1 VQFLIYGAYGYT
13 GQLICDLAKAE
24 GLNFTVAGR
33 NQQKVDEFAERLSV
47 KGVSFDLSDKETLDS
62 LLESHDAVIHCAGPF
77 SATSRP
83 MVEACLRTGTHY
95 VDITGEIEVFEMLAK
110 YDSEAKRKAISIL
123 PGAGFDVVPTDCMAA
138 FLKSKLP
145 SATHLEM
152 GFASRSSFS
161 RGTALTMAESMHK
174 GGAVRE
180 NGIVK
185 AVPNAYRTREIDVDG
200 KKKAFVSIPWGD
212 VSTAYYSTGIP
223 NITLYYGAHPKSI
236 KRLKKMN
243 AIKWIFKFGFVQ
255 RKIRKNILQKVT
267 GPSEEVRET
276 ARTFIWGE
284 VKDDEG
290 KIVRAEM
297 RTLEGYNL
305 TARSVVKVMQK
316 MNEKPLETG
325 FLTPSRAFG
334 MDYIMEFPDTERK
347 LV

>member
-1 VQFLIYGAYGYT
+1 MKYLIYGAYGYT
-13 GQLICDLAKAE
+13 GRLICDLAKAE
-24 GLNFTVAGR
+24 GLAFTVAGR
-33 NQQKVDEFAERLSV
+33 NKAKIDQLAKDLSV
-47 KGVSFDLSDKETLDS
+47 EGEAFDLADITALDKQLS
-62 LLESHDAVIHCAGPF
+62 AHDAVIHCAGPF

-83 MVEACLRTGTHY
+83 MVEGCLRTGTHY

-110 YDSEAKRKAISIL
+110 YDGEAKRKGISIL

-138 FLKSKLP
+138 FLKNELP
-145 SATHLEM
+145 TATHLEM
-152 GFASRSSFS
+152 GFASKSSFS

-180 NGIVK
+180 NGEVK
-185 AVPNAYRTREIDVDG
+185 TVPNAYRTREIEVDR
-200 KKKAFVSIPWGD
+200 KKKSFVSIPWGD

-243 AIKWIFKFGFVQ
+243 AIKWIFGLGFVQ
-255 RKIRKNILQKVT
+255 GIIKHNIDKKIT
-267 GPSEEVRET
+267 GPAKETRET

-284 VKDDEG
+284 VRDEEG
-290 KIVRAEM
+290 NVARGEL
-297 RTLEGYNL
+297 RTIEGYNL
-305 TARSVVKVMQK
+305 TTRSVIKVMQK
-316 MNEKPLETG
+316 MQQKPLEKG

-334 MDYIMEFPDTERK
+334 MDYILEFPDTERK